1 MSTGTYLY
9 RLVGA
14 AALDRGT
21 YEGIEADRRPIVT
34 LEALATVVLA
44 SLAAGFGAMGIFGRQ
59 LSVFGLVTGVALVM
73 WFSWADLMLQIGT
86 RALAEPDTHA
96 DLGEL
101 LRTIGFASAPGFL
114 QAFGVLP
121 AITKPLFVITGI
133 WMLVAMVVA
142 VRQALDFHTTRRA
155 VAVCGL
161 AGMLSLLL
169 AFALAVLFVRSTF

>member
-1 MSTGTYLY
+1 MGTYLY
-9 RLVGA
+9 RLLGA
-14 AALDRGT
+14 CALDSGT

-34 LEALATVVLA
+34 LEAVLTVVLA
-44 SLAAGFGAMGIFGRQ
+44 SLAAGLGAMGIFGAR
-59 LSVFGLVTGVALVM
+59 LPVFGIVTCLALVM
-73 WFSWADLMLQIGT
+73 WFSWAVLMLQLGT
-86 RALAEPDTHA
+86 GVLAEPGTRA

-101 LRTIGFASAPGFL
+101 LRTIGFASAPGLL

-121 AITKPLFVITGI
+121 VVTKPLFVITGT

-161 AGMLSLLL
+161 AALVSVLL
-169 AFALAVLFVRSTF
+169 ALVLAVMFVRGAS